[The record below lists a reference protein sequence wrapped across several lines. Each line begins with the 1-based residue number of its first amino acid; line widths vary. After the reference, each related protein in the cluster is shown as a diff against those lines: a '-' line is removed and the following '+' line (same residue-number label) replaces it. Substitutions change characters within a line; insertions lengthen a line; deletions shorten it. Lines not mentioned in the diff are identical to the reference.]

1 MKIRSYTE
9 REFKKLKK
17 FELHESISHSECDLF
32 IIEDKEYW
40 KKHHTL
46 VKQFKQINGEYFS
59 NKLYTINSLVDN
71 IDTLGIDE
79 LVLPSSLFAI
89 DGEVCGYTMPFIERN
104 VNLGMLLNSQTVTLN
119 KKIIALKKIGHLLE
133 KIMKLDGMKGSFYL
147 GDIHEGNFIYDI
159 DKGIYRAVDLDSCK
173 IGNNNP
179 SSAQYL
185 SLNRKLEDFPNKY
198 PIFNMDQFINFYIN
212 NENTTV
218 LSYIYMIL
226 NTISKV
232 KVHNLSV
239 EEYYNYLQYLKDRGV
254 SSELIDMFA
263 LIYTQSKN
271 KIDIEALDSI
281 PVKQDKIL
289 TYESFRRWI
298 WQNKKKC

>member
-1 MKIRSYTE
+1 MKIRSYTV
-9 REFKKLKK
+9 REFRKLKK
-17 FELHESISHSECDLF
+17 MVLDPSISHSECELF

-46 VKQFKQINGEYFS
+46 VKHFKQNNGEYFS
-59 NKLYTINSLVDN
+59 NKLYTIHALVDN
-71 IDTLGIDE
+71 MDKIGIDE

-89 DGEVCGYTMPFIERN
+89 EGEIQGYTMPYIERN
-104 VNLGMLLNSQTVTLN
+104 MNLGMFLKSQTVSLS
-119 KKIIALKKIGHLLE
+119 KKIIALQKIGYLLE
-133 KIMKLDGMKGSFYL
+133 KTMKLEGMQGNFFL

-159 DKGIYRAVDLDSCK
+159 EKGKYRAVDLDSCK

-179 SSAQYL
+179 SSSQYL

-198 PIFNMDQFINFYIN
+198 PVFNMDPFISFYIN

-232 KVHNLSV
+232 KVHDLSV
-239 EEYYNYLQYLKDRGV
+239 EEYYNYLQYLKDNGV
-254 SSELIDMFA
+254 PSELIDMFS

-271 KIDIEALDSI
+271 KIDIEALEGI
-281 PVKQDKIL
+281 PGKQAKIL
-289 TYESFRRWI
+289 TYDAFKRRI
-298 WQNKKKC
+298 

>member
-1 MKIRSYTE
+1 MKIRSYNE
-9 REFKKLKK
+9 REFRKLKK
-17 FELHESISHSECDLF
+17 FELHPSISHSECELF

-46 VKQFKQINGEYFS
+46 VKQFKQTSGEYFS
-59 NKLYTINSLVDN
+59 NKLYTINSLIDN
-71 IDTLGIDE
+71 RDILGISE

-89 DGEVCGYTMPFIERN
+89 DGEICGYTMPYIEKN
-104 VNLGMLLNSQTVTLN
+104 INLGMLLNSQTVSLN
-119 KKIIALKKIGHLLE
+119 KKIIALQKIGHLLE
-133 KIMKLDGMKGSFYL
+133 KLMKLDGLEGSFYL
-147 GDIHEGNFIYDI
+147 GDIHEGNFIFDI
-159 DKGIYRAVDLDSCK
+159 EKGIYRAVDLDSCK

-198 PIFNMDQFINFYIN
+198 PIFNMDQFISFYIN
-212 NENTTV
+212 NENTTI

-239 EEYYNYLQYLKDRGV
+239 EEYYNYLQYLKDKGFP
-254 SSELIDMFA
+254 SELIDMFA
-263 LIYTQSKN
+263 RIYTQSKN
-271 KIDIEALDSI
+271 KIDVEMLESI
-281 PVKQDKIL
+281 PVKDAKTF
-289 TYESFRRWI
+289 TYEAF
-298 WQNKKKC
+298 KK

>member
-17 FELHESISHSECDLF
+17 MELHPSISHSECELF

-46 VKQFKQINGEYFS
+46 VKHFKQNNGEYFS
-59 NKLYTINSLVDN
+59 NKLYTIHALVDN
-71 IDTLGIDE
+71 IDKLGIDE

-89 DGEVCGYTMPFIERN
+89 DGEIQGYTMPYIEKN
-104 VNLGMLLNSQTVTLN
+104 LNLGVLLNSQTVRLS
-119 KKIIALKKIGHLLE
+119 KKIKALKEIGYLLE
-133 KIMKLDGMKGSFYL
+133 KTMKLEGLEGSFYL

-159 DKGIYRAVDLDSCK
+159 DKGIYRAVDLDCCK

-179 SSAQYL
+179 SSSQYL

-198 PIFNMDQFINFYIN
+198 PVFNMDQFISFYIN

-232 KVHNLSV
+232 KVHDLSL
-239 EEYYNYLQYLKDRGV
+239 EEYYSYLQYLKDNGV

-263 LIYTQSKN
+263 LVYTQSKN
-271 KIDIEALDSI
+271 KIDIEALDGI
-281 PVKQDKIL
+281 PVKNDKIL
-289 TYESFRRWI
+289 TYASFKR
-298 WQNKKKC
+298 

>member
-17 FELHESISHSECDLF
+17 MELHPSISHSECELF

-46 VKQFKQINGEYFS
+46 VKHFKQNNGEYFS
-59 NKLYTINSLVDN
+59 NKLYTIHALVDN
-71 IDTLGIDE
+71 MDKLGIDE

-89 DGEVCGYTMPFIERN
+89 DGEIQGYTMPYIEKN
-104 VNLGMLLNSQTVTLN
+104 VNLGILLKSQTVSLG

-133 KIMKLDGMKGSFYL
+133 KTMKLEGLEGSFYL
-147 GDIHEGNFIYDI
+147 GDIHEGNFIYDVE
-159 DKGIYRAVDLDSCK
+159 KGIYRAVDLDCCK

-179 SSAQYL
+179 SSSQYL

-198 PIFNMDQFINFYIN
+198 PIFHMDQFISFYIN

-232 KVHNLSV
+232 KVHDLSV
-239 EEYYNYLQYLKDRGV
+239 EEYYSYLQYLKDNGV
-254 SSELIDMFA
+254 PTELIDMFA
-263 LIYTQSKN
+263 LVYTQSKN

-281 PVKQDKIL
+281 PVKNSKIL
-289 TYESFRRWI
+289 TYESFKR
-298 WQNKKKC
+298 

>member
-17 FELHESISHSECDLF
+17 FELHPSISHSECELF

-46 VKQFKQINGEYFS
+46 VKQFKQNSGEYFS
-59 NKLYTINSLVDN
+59 NKLYTIHSLVDN
-71 IDTLGIDE
+71 ADKLRIDE

-89 DGEVCGYTMPFIERN
+89 DGEIQGYTMPFIEEHF
-104 VNLGMLLNSQTVTLN
+104 NLGILLNSPMVSLS
-119 KKIIALKKIGHLLE
+119 KKIIALKKIGELLE
-133 KIMKLDGMKGSFYL
+133 KIMKLDGLQGSFYL

-159 DKGIYRAVDLDSCK
+159 KKGMYRAVDLDSCK

-218 LSYIYMIL
+218 LSYIYIIL

-232 KVHNLSV
+232 KVHDLSV
-239 EEYYNYLQYLKDRGV
+239 EDYYDYLQYLKDNGV

-271 KIDIEALDSI
+271 KIDIELLDSI
-281 PVKQDKIL
+281 PVKNAKTL
-289 TYESFRRWI
+289 TYESFKR
-298 WQNKKKC
+298 

>member
-17 FELHESISHSECDLF
+17 MDLHPSISHSECELF

-46 VKQFKQINGEYFS
+46 VKHFKQNNGEYFS
-59 NKLYTINSLVDN
+59 NKLYTIHALVDN
-71 IDTLGIDE
+71 HDKLGIDE

-89 DGEVCGYTMPFIERN
+89 DGEIQGYTMPYIERN
-104 VNLGMLLNSQTVTLN
+104 VNLGILLNSSTVSLN

-133 KIMKLDGMKGSFYL
+133 KTMKLEGMQGSFYL

-159 DKGIYRAVDLDSCK
+159 EKGMYRAVDLDSCK

-179 SSAQYL
+179 SSSQYL

-198 PIFNMDQFINFYIN
+198 PVFNMDPFISFYIN

-232 KVHNLSV
+232 KVHDLSV
-239 EEYYNYLQYLKDRGV
+239 EEYYNYLQYLKDNGV
-254 SSELIDMFA
+254 PSELIDMFS

-271 KIDIEALDSI
+271 KIEIEALDGI
-281 PVKQDKIL
+281 PFKQAKIL
-289 TYESFRRWI
+289 TYEAFKS
-298 WQNKKKC
+298 